1 MTWST
6 IRDLHMEFLTEQGFR
21 PKADAEGDIHF
32 RFEGRHHFIMETQ
45 EETYFHLLFPNFF
58 PLASQVEITDAA
70 LAASAASRVT
80 KVAKVYLNPAL
91 DNVSASVELL
101 VARPTDVHDQF
112 LRCLGILATA
122 TGKFLEEMNART
134 AVAQQSV
141 RSPA

>member
-6 IRDLHMEFLTEQGFR
+6 IRDLHLEFLTEQGFR
-21 PKADAEGDIHF
+21 PRADEEGDIHF
-32 RFEGRHHFIMETQ
+32 LYEGRHHFIMEAQ

-58 PLASQVEITDAA
+58 PLANKAEIEQAA

-91 DNVSASVELL
+91 DNVCASVELL
-101 VARPTDVHDQF
+101 VASPTDVHGQF

-122 TGKFLEEMNART
+122 TGKFLEEMTART
-134 AVAQQSV
+134 AVAQQVV
-141 RSPA
+141 RSA